1 MPCDLDTI
9 YGQLSRTL
17 PTRSDG
23 SQTILLS
30 AQTLPVPPLQLTS
43 DRLVITT
50 RVHTHSPSYRADAL
64 WFQARPL
71 AYRQLGLL
79 LLSVVFAP
87 APDRIQLDL
96 THPASEIKHL
106 LIDYPYR
113 DSNPDVGYVPR
124 LYGFQY
130 TPAVVET
137 HPWAFTSQLD
147 PDDLPVFSL
156 TSQEA
161 RAVTE
166 RPRRAGDTVAG
177 FGFESATVRLAELML
192 NIGLLDNPV
201 TEYVLEGEGEHRGV
215 GDRSADVRFLLPGS
229 TAWENLL

>member
-9 YGQLSRTL
+9 YGQLSQTL

-23 SQTILLS
+23 SQTLLLS
-30 AQTLPVPPLQLTS
+30 AQTLPAPPLQLTS

-50 RVHTHSPSYRADAL
+50 RVHTHAPSYRADAL

-71 AYRQLGLL
+71 VYRQLGLL

-96 THPASEIKHL
+96 THPASDVTQL

-113 DSNPDVGYVPR
+113 DANLDVGYVPR
-124 LYGFQY
+124 LYGFSY
-130 TPAVVET
+130 TPAPAET
-137 HPWAFTSQLD
+137 YRWTQVSQLD
-147 PDDLPVFSL
+147 PDELPVFSL

-161 RAVTE
+161 GAVTK
-166 RPRRAGDTVAG
+166 RPKRVGDTVAG
-177 FGFESATVRLAELML
+177 FGFESATVLLAELLL
-192 NIGLLDNPV
+192 NIGLPDNPIK
-201 TEYVLEGEGEHRGV
+201 EYALEREGEHRGV
-215 GDRSADVRFLLPGS
+215 GGRSSEVRLLLPGS
-229 TAWENLL
+229 GAWENVL